1 MKNFSVK
8 PKTIVAAIVALAVL
22 IGGFS
27 FYGFY
32 NSTRNA
38 GIEMETNLM
47 AQYDD
52 NKNELS
58 AAAMQISETLGIAD
72 RSSDKVNEIWMNA
85 IQGRYDGK
93 MAAGNDGMFSA
104 LAEDNPD
111 LTANAESYA
120 KVQDVVVSARNAYKN
135 KQTKLISQAAQYKTW
150 LKSGVVRSQI
160 VKMQGFPSDDLT
172 VKNSSG
178 DAVFGRA
185 ALEKIS
191 APIIDASTVEAY
203 DTGTLEPMIT
213 PNPPAN
219 K

>member
-8 PKTIVAAIVALAVL
+8 PKAIVALLVGL
-22 IGGFS
+22 TVVIGSFS

-58 AAAMQISETLGIAD
+58 SAAMQISETLGIAD
-72 RSSDKVNEIWMNA
+72 RSADKVNEIWMNA
-85 IQGRYDGK
+85 IQGRYDGE
-93 MAAGNDGMFSA
+93 MAAGQNGMFSA

-120 KVQDVVVSARNAYKN
+120 KVQDTVVAARNAYKN

-150 LKSGVVRSQI
+150 LKSGVFRSQL
-160 VKMQGFPSDDLT
+160 VAFQGFPSDDLT
-172 VKNSSG
+172 VANSNG
-178 DAVFGRA
+178 DVVFGRA

-203 DTGTLEPMIT
+203 DSGVIAPMVT
-213 PNPPAN
+213 PNPPSN
-219 K
+219 Q